1 MLRLVAPVTALS
13 IALVG
18 CSASRAPADV
28 TVVVDSV
35 VAMGFD
41 GSPARILAPA
51 GSDALACAAW
61 RPTAIVYGETPYEV
75 HLRVRPDRAQ
85 VVTANVTRLPGIG
98 EVTLAGADAFSTA
111 KTVTSR
117 SALGG
122 C

>member
-13 IALVG
+13 LALVG

-35 VAMGFD
+35 AAMSFD
-41 GSPARILAPA
+41 GSPTRILTAA

-61 RPTAIVYGETPYEV
+61 RPTAVTYGGTPYEV
-75 HLRVRPDRAQ
+75 HLRVRPDRAEA
-85 VVTANVTRLPGIG
+85 VSANLTRLPGVG
-98 EVTLAGADAFSTA
+98 QVTLAGADAFSTA
-111 KTVTSR
+111 KSVASR
-117 SALGG
+117 SAVGG